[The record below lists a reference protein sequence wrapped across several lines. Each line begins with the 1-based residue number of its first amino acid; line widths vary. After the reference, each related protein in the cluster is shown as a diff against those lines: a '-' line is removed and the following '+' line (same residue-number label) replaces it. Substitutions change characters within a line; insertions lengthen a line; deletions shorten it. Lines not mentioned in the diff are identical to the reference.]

1 MAVELSDSSGSPSQP
16 EAPRRETRRGMLWM
30 LGAVFYF
37 LAMAIAGRALSAE
50 LNVYQILF
58 VRGVVSLLIMLA
70 ILPRIGI
77 AKLRTRRPFAHL
89 ARNLIHLG
97 GQWGWFTGVA
107 AIPLAEVFALE
118 FTTPVWTAILAAIF
132 LGERPNRYRLA
143 AIALGLAGVLVILRP
158 GVTIVD
164 AASLAVLFAAVCYAS
179 VYVMTRHMTTTE
191 ASITIVFYMTVIQ
204 LPMTLLPA
212 LSGWVWPSPA
222 LWPWVIVVGVSSMTA
237 HYCMTQAFRHAE
249 ATVLI
254 PLDFIR
260 LPAAMAIGFLAYG
273 EPLEMVVAVGAA
285 IILAGN
291 FVNVWGERKR

>member
-1 MAVELSDSSGSPSQP
+1 
-16 EAPRRETRRGMLWM
+16 MLWM
-30 LGAVFYF
+30 LGAVLCF
-37 LAMAIAGRALSAE
+37 LSMAIAGRELSAE

-58 VRGVVSLLIMLA
+58 LRGGVSLLVMLA

-77 AKLRTRRPFAHL
+77 AKLRTQRPFAHL

-118 FTTPVWTAILAAIF
+118 FTTPVWTALLAAVF

-143 AIALGLAGVLVILRP
+143 AIALGLLGVLIILRP
-158 GVTIVD
+158 GHAIID
-164 AASLAVLFAAVCYAS
+164 AASLAVLFAAVCYAA
-179 VYVMTRHMTTTE
+179 VYVLTRHLTTTE
-191 ASITIVFYMTVIQ
+191 ASITVVFYMTVMQ
-204 LPMTLLPA
+204 LPVTLVPA
-212 LSGWVWPSPA
+212 LPGWVWPSPA
-222 LWPWVIVVGVSSMTA
+222 LWPWVAVVGVSSMTA

-260 LPAAMAIGFLAYG
+260 LPAAMAIGYLAYG
-273 EPLEMVVAVGAA
+273 EPLEVIVAMGAA

-291 FVNVWGERKR
+291 VVNVWGERKH